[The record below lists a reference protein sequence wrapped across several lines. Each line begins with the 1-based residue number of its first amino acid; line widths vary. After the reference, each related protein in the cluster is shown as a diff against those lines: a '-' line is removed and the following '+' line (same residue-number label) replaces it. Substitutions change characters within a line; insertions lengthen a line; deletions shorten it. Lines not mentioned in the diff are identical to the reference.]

1 MSSSQKTKPSFTW
14 PEDKQVA
21 QHMRPLYQ
29 KARNSL
35 RVNESR
41 NAADGNKT
49 DRKRYLWPVVWD
61 HRNYDPT
68 TCDVLRKAR
77 RKFQNRGW
85 AIYWRTPSNETHP
98 SVEWGC
104 YVELNDQRHGIPKNL
119 IEQDL
124 INTVFEQA
132 IATSDQTHQWEN
144 IERTIW
150 VNTKWQS
157 YKNAVQLCLDYE
169 IAIEPEELMIY
180 DMNSAEYIHGVYNHL
195 DAIIKSEL
203 YKRCF

>member
-1 MSSSQKTKPSFTW
+1 MSSTRKTKPEFVW
-14 PEDKQVA
+14 PEDKGRA
-21 QHMRPLYQ
+21 QHLRPLYI
-29 KARNSL
+29 KARNQL

-41 NAADGNKT
+41 NAADGINT
-49 DRKRYLWPVVWD
+49 DRKRHLWPVIWD

-68 TCDVLRKAR
+68 TCAVLQAAT
-77 RKFQNRGW
+77 RKFRNRGW
-85 AIYWRTPSNETHP
+85 AIYWRTPSIETHP

-104 YVELNDQRHGIPKNL
+104 YVELNDQRTGIPKNI

-132 IATSDQTHQWEN
+132 IATTEQGHQWEN
-144 IERTIW
+144 IDRTIW
-150 VNTKWQS
+150 VNTKWVD
-157 YKNAVQLCLDYE
+157 YKNAVQLCLDHD

-180 DMNSAEYIHGVYNHL
+180 DMNSTDYIHGVYNHL

-203 YKRCF
+203 YKANF